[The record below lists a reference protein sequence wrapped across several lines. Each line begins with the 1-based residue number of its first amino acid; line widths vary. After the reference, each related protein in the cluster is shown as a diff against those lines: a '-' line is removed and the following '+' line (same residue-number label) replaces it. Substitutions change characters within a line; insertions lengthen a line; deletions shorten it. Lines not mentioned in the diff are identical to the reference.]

1 MAGAPGRRSPGSI
14 PKLSWPIQEAEVYA
28 VNRFLKRLAE
38 VGYGHPAP
46 HATTHMVAADSESGD
61 SIASGQM
68 PSTITLGSDGDIGD
82 ATLGYATADHDHPN
96 DFGGLGDL
104 EDVETIEINGAT
116 LFGIFDPQ
124 ATRLLSLILLE
135 LREWAKE
142 RAA

>member
-96 DFGGLGDL
+96 DFGGFADLADL
-104 EDVETIEINGAT
+104 EMDDQNGAPVE
-116 LFGIFDPQ
+116 DKSVR
-124 ATRLLSLILLE
+124 RLLEEILLV
-135 LREWAKE
+135 LTDIDTAVGNIK
-142 RAA
+142 